1 MCPNID
7 TLLKICSALDIPAAK
22 LLELDI
28 NVKEE
33 NLAIKQQLDE
43 VMNRLSPS
51 KQRRGTEIVE
61 NIVNTIVENEI

>member
-7 TLLKICSALDIPAAK
+7 SLLKICSALDIPAAK

-33 NLAIKQQLDE
+33 NLATKQQLDE

-51 KQRRGTEIVE
+51 K
-61 NIVNTIVENEI
+61 